1 MSNKSKRT
9 KDKSNYYESHH
20 ILPRS
25 LGGCNEKSNLVLLTA
40 REHFIAHKLLV
51 KVYPD
56 SWQMKLALLM
66 MSHDGMINSK
76 GVVINSRHYNK
87 LRDEVSEA
95 KRTLAFIPEC
105 LEFDNNILISARV
118 SAKVS
123 AKRKWSK
130 SIRKGV
136 RVVICNAIVGYG
148 QNQPVCYRRSNMAYT
163 LKNGK
168 CTSHMILKA
177 IDMLVDMV
185 YVENIQSDAD
195 VPVSKRKL
203 SVYKL
208 TELGYY
214 RFTTLG
220 EKI

>member
-25 LGGCNEKSNLVLLTA
+25 LGGGNEKSNLVLLTA

-95 KRTLAFIPEC
+95 KRTLAFIPDC
-105 LEFDNNILISARV
+105 LEFDNNISILN
-118 SAKVS
+118 KVS
-123 AKRKWSK
+123 TKITSKHKWTK
-130 SIRKGV
+130 ALKKAI
-136 RVVICNAIVGYG
+136 RVVISNGVVAYE
-148 QNQPVCYRRSNMAYT
+148 QYKSVCYRRNKMAYT
-163 LKNGK
+163 LENGK
-168 CTSHMILKA
+168 CTSYIILKA
-177 IDMLVDMV
+177 LDMLSEMG
-185 YVENIQSDAD
+185 YVENTQSDAN

-214 RFTTLG
+214 RFTTSG